1 MNKILVCVYVPLIE
15 QEFDIFIPIN
25 RKIGLI
31 KKIIANSIIELT
43 NNSYRINGFIKLSN
57 KKTNHVYNDDEFV
70 VNTDIRNGTK
80 LVLL

>member
-1 MNKILVCVYVPLIE
+1 MNKVLVCVYVPLIE

-31 KKIIANSIIELT
+31 KKIIVNSIIELT

-57 KKTNHVYNDDEFV
+57 KKTNHVYKYHGNISSHNNIYIFS
-70 VNTDIRNGTK
+70 
-80 LVLL
+80 

>member
-1 MNKILVCVYVPLIE
+1 MNKVLVCVYVPLIE
-15 QEFDIFIPIN
+15 QKFDLFIPIN

-31 KKIIANSIIELT
+31 KKLIVSSIIELT
-43 NNSYRINGFIKLSN
+43 NHSYRINGPIKLSN
-57 KKTNHVYNDDEFV
+57 KKTNHVYDDDDFI